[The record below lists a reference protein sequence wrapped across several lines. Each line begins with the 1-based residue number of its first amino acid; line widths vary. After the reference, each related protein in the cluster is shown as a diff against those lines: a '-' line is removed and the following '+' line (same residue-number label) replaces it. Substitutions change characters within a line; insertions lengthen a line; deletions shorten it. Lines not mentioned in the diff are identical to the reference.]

1 MIMMAFKEG
10 LKVRYSRK
18 YLSVREVILSAGA
31 IGSPH
36 LLLLSGVGPLNELS
50 PLHILVLHQQPH
62 VGKFMA
68 DNPRNTISIVLPS
81 SVNASYLQVVGIT
94 PDFYVESV
102 SSVTP
107 FASLSKPS
115 SLLGNLSTPVNLSI
129 ASLGYKV
136 PGPASY
142 GFLSLASSADVRVSP
157 NVQFNYF
164 SDPMDRARC
173 VKGLRKAGDMLRTN
187 TLARFKFDKDLQ
199 GENGFKF
206 FGPVLPVDYL
216 LNTSSLENFC
226 RRTTTTWWH
235 FHGGC
240 LVGKVVDGDFR
251 VTGINALRV
260 VDSYIFNFSPGTNP
274 QATLMMM
281 GRYAGLKML
290 QQRMD

>member
-1 MIMMAFKEG
+1 MTYQDSNGRSHRAF
-10 LKVRYSRK
+10 VRGK
-18 YLSVREVILSAGA
+18 GEVILSAGA

-50 PLHILVLHQQPH
+50 TLHIPVLHPQPH

-68 DNPRNTISIVLPS
+68 DNPRNTIAIVLPS
-81 SVNASYLQVVGIT
+81 SVNASYIQVVAIT
-94 PDFYVESV
+94 REIYVESE
-102 SSVTP
+102 SSVIP
-107 FASLSKPS
+107 LASLSKPS
-115 SLLGNLSTPVNLSI
+115 SLFGNLSTPVNLSI
-129 ASLGYKV
+129 ASLSSKV

-173 VKGLRKAGDMLRTN
+173 VTGLRKAGDMLRTN

-206 FGPVLPVDYL
+206 LGPVLPVDYRS
-216 LNTSSLENFC
+216 NTSSLENFC

-235 FHGGC
+235 YHGGC

-251 VTGINALRV
+251 VTGIKALRV
-260 VDSYIFNFSPGTNP
+260 VDGSTFNVSPGTNP

-281 GRYAGLKML
+281 GR
-290 QQRMD
+290 